1 MFVRKAARIVVFVTI
16 RTAKGLII
24 IRRGMAFAAL
34 VPFTLVFSTKNGKK
48 CLIMLGKV
56 PRTPTRLCGMAD
68 FTIG

>member
-1 MFVRKAARIVVFVTI
+1 MLVRKAARIIVFVTI

-34 VPFTLVFSTKNGKK
+34 VPFTLVFAAENGKK